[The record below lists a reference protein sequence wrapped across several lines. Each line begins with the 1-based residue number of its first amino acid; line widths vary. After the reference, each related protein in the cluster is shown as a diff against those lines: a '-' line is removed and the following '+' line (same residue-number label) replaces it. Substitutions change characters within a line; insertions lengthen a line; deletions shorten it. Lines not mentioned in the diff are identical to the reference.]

1 MLKYKIPQIV
11 TLTPVLIKR
20 YRIFINN
27 FIQEDCHFL
36 LILNRFT
43 GAAVRDGQLLFLIF
57 ISLFKKL
64 PVHCEN
70 LF

>member
-57 ISLFKKL
+57 ML
-64 PVHCEN
+64 PFITAST
-70 LF
+70 L